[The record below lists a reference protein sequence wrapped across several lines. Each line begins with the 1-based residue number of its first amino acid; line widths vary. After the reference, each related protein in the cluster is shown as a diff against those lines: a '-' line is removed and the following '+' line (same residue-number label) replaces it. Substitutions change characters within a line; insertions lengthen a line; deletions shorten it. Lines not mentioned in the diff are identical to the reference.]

1 MSENTLVYTGPL
13 DECGFTGPVTGLSY
27 VARPHEPFVVDPSD
41 ADKLLTKWP
50 TWLKLSA
57 AEPIVEAA
65 PEQVEPEVQEKRRA
79 RYSKASDQETDA
91 DQRDSDQD
99 SES

>member
-13 DECGFTGPVTGLSY
+13 DECGFTGPVTGHAY
-27 VARPHEPFVVDPSD
+27 VARPLEPFVVDPAD
-41 ADKLLTKWP
+41 ADRLLAKWP
-50 TWLKLSA
+50 TWLKLS
-57 AEPIVEAA
+57 VEAA
-65 PEQVEPEVQEKRRA
+65 PEQGEPEVQEKRRA
-79 RYSKASDQETDA
+79 RYSKASDQETDT